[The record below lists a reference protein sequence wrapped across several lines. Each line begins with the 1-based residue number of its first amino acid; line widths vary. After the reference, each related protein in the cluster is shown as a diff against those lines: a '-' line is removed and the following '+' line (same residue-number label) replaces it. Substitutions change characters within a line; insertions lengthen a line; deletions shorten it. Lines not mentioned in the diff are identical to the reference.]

1 MQQLTLAQAFA
12 RAAPKKKE
20 IAPAKKKEPT
30 PVKTSPK
37 KAATKILF
45 GQNGPHADFNQF
57 SLHAVM
63 YQGSVY
69 PTCQHL
75 FQSFKF
81 HHRPDLAE
89 KIRTAPSAEAAFG
102 IAHHNK
108 ASVRSDW
115 FSINTSKME
124 EALFLKFSQHPL
136 LQQEL
141 LLTGDAELY
150 QDSMTDSFWGVGA
163 DLLGCNEL
171 GQALERV
178 RERLGGAKA
187 PLRTVLQ
194 CQKCR
199 KKPRFGTSLYCGDAC
214 LRADISTVPPL
225 CPQCRRRPRVGN
237 LKYCGDTCRKAAKA

>member
-75 FQSFKF
+75 FQSFKVA
-81 HHRPDLAE
+81 HAVLRCTLSAE
-89 KIRTAPSAEAAFG
+89 PRLKKIRTAPSAEAAFG

-115 FSINTSKME
+115 FSINTSKFFICTN
-124 EALFLKFSQHPL
+124 ALSDN
-136 LQQEL
+136 
-141 LLTGDAELY
+141 TVTR

-194 CQKCR
+194 CQCLR
-199 KKPRFGTSLYCGDAC
+199 CAQGMASNADDDHELATLNIVATLVGKPLRLKAIIFSLY
-214 LRADISTVPPL
+214 
-225 CPQCRRRPRVGN
+225 
-237 LKYCGDTCRKAAKA
+237 YCAVVVLFQGVMRWVH